1 MRDRLYPWEAAALLA
16 LCAALVLGL
25 WAERR
30 QTALSEHVIRLHV
43 IAASDS
49 AADQAE
55 KLRVRDAVL
64 SLAGERL
71 SGTADAD
78 AAAEALRGALPD
90 IAALAAQVSGRSA
103 RAELGRES
111 YPTRTYEGF
120 SLPAGT
126 YTSLRV
132 TLGEGAGRNWW
143 CVVYPP
149 LCTAAAEEIR
159 QTAAL
164 PEEDL
169 RLISG
174 KDGEVV
180 FRFRVIEWW
189 EKLTGRGA
197 ASSRTAYHS
206 LPRFA

>member
-1 MRDRLYPWEAAALLA
+1 MTKRRDLGKAAGLLT

-30 QTALSEHVIRLHV
+30 QTALSDRVVRLHV

-49 AADQAE
+49 AEDQE
-55 KLRVRDAVL
+55 KKLRVRDAVL
-64 SLAGERL
+64 EMLSPRLRDAG
-71 SGTADAD
+71 T
-78 AAAEALRGALPD
+78 AAEAAAILSGALPET
-90 IAALAAQVSGRSA
+90 AALAGRISGQTA
-103 RAELGRES
+103 RAELGREN
-111 YPTRTYEGF
+111 YPTREYGSF
-120 SLPAGT
+120 SLPAGP

-149 LCTAAAEEIR
+149 LCTAAAEESR

-164 PEEDL
+164 PEDDL
-169 RLISG
+169 RLITG

-180 FRFRVIEWW
+180 FRFRIIEWW
-189 EKLTGRGA
+189 ESLTGRTGE
-197 ASSRTAYHS
+197 
-206 LPRFA
+206 